1 MAHSQGTKQ
10 GSIRRWKREQWI
22 EFGIRQ
28 LARQGPAALTVDRL
42 CESAKLTKGSF
53 YHHFPSVDAFLLAIG
68 ARWRETETD
77 AIAKDALACI
87 TAAESLKKLSS
98 LSDSVDHRL
107 ELGVRTLAA
116 GNRKL
121 RDLVNKADA
130 AREAIIAT
138 LLERAYEL
146 ESDEAARAA
155 RLFHSLHLAALLRA
169 PSDVGDFSRGPARFL
184 TERLRAAPSRRRN
197 RRSA

>member
-1 MAHSQGTKQ
+1 MASVQDVK
-10 GSIRRWKREQWI
+10 SPSSRRWKREQWA
-22 EFGIRQ
+22 EFGVRQ
-28 LARQGPAALTVDRL
+28 LARHGPGALTVDRL

-68 ARWRETETD
+68 TRWRETETD
-77 AIAKDALACI
+77 AIAKDALACT

-116 GNRKL
+116 SNRKL

-146 ESDEAARAA
+146 ESDEAASAA

-169 PSDVGDFSRGPARFL
+169 PSDVGDFSRGAARFL
-184 TERLRAAPSRRRN
+184 TERLHAAPSRRRN

>member
-1 MAHSQGTKQ
+1 MTSRQTAKS
-10 GSIRRWKREQWI
+10 SSSVRWNREQWV

-28 LARQGPAALTVDRL
+28 LARHGASALTVDRL

-53 YHHFPSVDAFLLAIG
+53 YHHFPSVEEFLLAIG

-77 AIAKDALACI
+77 AIAKDALACV

-98 LSDSVDHRL
+98 LSDGVDHRL

-116 GNRKL
+116 SNRSL
-121 RDLVNKADA
+121 RDLVNRTDT

-138 LLERAYEL
+138 LLERAYGLAGE
-146 ESDEAARAA
+146 EAAAAA
-155 RLFHSLHLAALLRA
+155 RLFHSLHLAALLRS
-169 PSDVGDFSRGPARFL
+169 PRSVGEFSRAAASL
-184 TERLRAAPSRRRN
+184 LSERLTAAPSRRRN
-197 RRSA
+197 ARSA